1 MKRFFAALLAALMVF
16 SLVTIPAVAE
26 GEVVFEVPTV
36 NAQPGDTVSIP
47 VTLTGSNFECHA
59 MNMNVQYDAE
69 ALTLNSATE
78 GDAISGAT
86 MKVLDTESEL
96 GKVKL
101 GLLYAYDGMTAG
113 GTLFTMNFTVN
124 ENATGNAAL
133 TINVVTFA
141 NMPAGSTTATPIA
154 YIANNGAVVV
164 GQPATPVPETDTPAP
179 ATPVPETPIP
189 ETPAPGEEMT
199 LDEALNVQ
207 GGTLHFENDADYP
220 FVVEND
226 YVKSSNQNQGS
237 TQPGV
242 TTTVNLAAS
251 KLLSFNYKV
260 SSEANWD
267 YVFVSI
273 DGTVVAPTDA
283 DSKYI
288 LSGDRAAEWLN
299 YTYIVPEGE
308 HTVTIGYRKDSSG
321 DRLDDTAWLDEI
333 QFMDIVNVTGVE
345 FSQETLTM
353 PLARTAQLEWT
364 VLPAD
369 AANKNVTF
377 ASDNTEVATVNKNGL
392 VTSVAP
398 GTVNITVTTVDGGFT
413 DVIAVT
419 VEEAVAVTEIV
430 IAPAAITIPVTTS
443 VTETLVANVIPE
455 NATDTTVAWTSEDET
470 IATVS
475 VNGQIKGIAPGTVTI
490 NATSA
495 NGVTGTCEVTVVA
508 PEDFPGLDSIN
519 FTNMNPLPYDN
530 LEVGIGPG
538 YGGTPVLIRRGNT
551 NTLTYTYATGFSI
564 NVEAGQKIYFNTYWY
579 GGTPGDS
586 NDPNRKDTFMTLY
599 DSEFNYLDHNDDGAS
614 FGISPYSGIEY
625 VFETAGTYYVVV
637 TPYNHAS
644 NNGNG
649 KGLVEMHA
657 AEVLPT
663 EIETIELADFSMFTG
678 RTTNLI
684 DRAVFTPEEYE
695 ISDFV
700 FTSSN
705 EAVATIDAQ
714 GEISAL
720 AEGTT
725 TITIT
730 DNISG
735 ATASA
740 VLTVNEISEDDYAMI
755 VLNVNA
761 GETGVFQDGSGYQML
776 LDADATAYGNE
787 IPAQGPLTQSGNAP
801 AGLYDIFEYKIPEN
815 ADGILTTSNIV
826 VSGMDYVLV
835 PAGTYD
841 WCITNP
847 TPGDRIWIASDSGSI
862 GGRANDYTFE
872 AGNTYTFTVSLDGQ
886 YDRTDITVTPGIE
899 EPTPTATPAITPTPT
914 PAPTPDPGATGWGF
928 ETDPFA
934 EGWTIRD
941 DDGDGYNWEWMDASG
956 SNYNVYEGT
965 HCMASASYQNSA
977 FGGGTALNPDNW
989 LISPAFTAGSTVTFW
1004 YAGQDPNY
1012 AAEPFGVYV
1021 IANGTTSA
1029 ELGHFTAS
1037 NTYQQGSVDIS
1048 AYAGQPVQVAF
1059 RHYGVTD
1066 MFRLN
1071 LDLVEVSGGGST
1083 PNTPVPPTE
1092 NPVTPE
1098 PGTVTGWGFE
1108 TDPFA
1113 EGWTIRDDDGD
1124 GYNWEWM
1131 DASGSNYNVYEG
1143 THCMASASYQNS
1155 AFGGGTALNPDNWLI
1170 SPAFTAGS
1178 TVTFWYAGQD
1188 PNYAAEPFGVYVIA
1202 NGTTSAELGHFTA
1215 SNTYQQG
1222 SVDISAYAGQ
1232 PVQVAFRHYGVT
1244 DMFRLNLDLVEVSGG
1259 GSTPNTPVPPTQNP
1273 NTPEPTLV
1281 PLDVTFSAAAP
1292 ASVAAGEEFQVA
1304 VNIGG
1309 VIDYEA
1315 HVLNLRLDYDTDAF
1329 EYLHDEPGA
1338 VMNQMIENSG
1348 TAILDGF
1355 SIPGSIRFGAMMPNA
1370 GFTAYGTLFTLTFRV
1385 KADAANGEHNFDLN
1399 VVEFN
1404 NFPMGGTST
1413 PIEHTDVDAIVEV
1426 TGGSSVTPT
1435 PTEVPTPTP
1444 TPGPVS
1450 DLDEAMNVAGGTL
1463 HFNTDGDYPW
1473 IVEETWGK
1481 STNINVASS
1490 TSTVST
1496 TVTAAA
1502 GDILQF
1508 DFRSFGEGFGDT
1520 VWDGLHLFIDGTE
1533 VAKWNRVETWTT
1545 YAVELT
1551 AGEHT
1556 ITWTYQKDSTVD
1568 KEGDYANVDNVYV
1581 GAPVVPTS
1589 IEVENVTVPAGR
1601 RATVAYTVL
1610 PAEAFNKNVTFSIA
1624 NTAIAT
1630 VNENGVV
1637 VGVAEGTTTVT
1648 VTSVADPTVSAT
1660 ATVTVTEALPTVNLE
1675 GYIAYD
1681 PEGTSNIWGGFADYD
1696 PSVIEN
1702 FGAMG
1707 STFGGAFAGGNVYG
1721 FMYDSDTN
1729 DTRFYIMNA
1738 DTHQVAYPGTSA
1750 GRVVVAMA
1758 YNHAEGEMYAIAAND
1773 ADGRSIYTVNLATGT
1788 LTEVAAL
1795 NAGDETI
1802 MTLAIDGSGNAYGL
1816 SYEATN
1822 AVLYSINL
1830 TNGNCTAIGGTGHG
1844 LEYVQSTVWDHN
1856 TNQLF
1861 WAQYSKVE
1869 TDKGQL
1875 FVIDPATGAATL
1887 CGTIGTGAE
1896 VTVLY
1901 TKNNMPVAPIE
1912 VPEYDVIFVDGL
1924 TNEPIPGGYT
1934 VEAGTI
1940 LDEADFPTPPE
1951 HEGYVFT
1958 GWDYNG
1964 APVYSDLTIKARYRD
1979 PSATTATI
1987 SLTVGDVWGDG
1998 SGYQMLLDADATAFG
2013 NEIPAEGPLTMGGN
2027 APAGLYDAFEYK
2039 IPVNA
2044 DGSTTTSN
2052 IVINNTVTIEVP
2064 AGTYDW
2070 CIANPTPGDRIWIAS
2085 AQGNIGGR
2093 ADDYTFEAGYTYNFT
2108 VYLLG
2113 QNDATDVEII
2123 PGGGETPVITDSPT
2137 PVITNS
2143 PTPEPPTDTP
2153 EPGDETPTPEI
2164 PTDTPEPVT
2173 PAPGDVIFSVG
2184 GTHYVAA
2191 GSQVSVDLTID
2202 GEYEANGMNIWVQYD
2217 AEKLTLNSVDEGEI
2231 MKAIKDLGGMN
2242 ILDFQSIPG
2251 SVRLGSMLPTD
2262 PVSGSGKIF
2271 TMNFTVAEGLE
2282 DGTEMPIEILVKE
2295 FFNMP
2300 VGGENTPI
2308 AFFAENGSIVVGS
2321 EPIVTDE
2328 PGVTDE
2334 PTAVPTD
2341 APNPPITGAMSLIG
2355 VGIAA
2360 IVASAGV
2367 VIFRKKEED

>member
-164 GQPATPVPETDTPAP
+164 GQPETPVPETDTPAP
-179 ATPVPETPIP
+179 ETPVPATPIP

-242 TTTVNLAAS
+242 TTTVNLTAS

-273 DGTVVAPTDA
+273 DGTIVAPTDA

-333 QFMDIVNVTGVE
+333 QFTDIVNVTGVE
-345 FSQETLTM
+345 FSQDALTM

-377 ASDNTEVATVNKNGL
+377 ASDNTEVATVNASGL
-392 VTSVAP
+392 VTGVAP
-398 GTVNITVTTVDGGFT
+398 GTANITVTTVDGGFT

-519 FTNMNPLPYDN
+519 FTSMNPLPYDN

-579 GGTPGDS
+579 GGTPGGS

-614 FGISPYSGIEY
+614 FGIAPYSGIEY

-678 RTTNLI
+678 TNTNII

-705 EAVATIDAQ
+705 EAVASIDAD
-714 GEISAL
+714 GKVFAL

-730 DNISG
+730 DNVSN

-787 IPAQGPLTQSGNAP
+787 IPAQGPLTTSGDAP

-872 AGNTYTFTVSLDGQ
+872 AGNTYTLTVSLDGQ

-965 HCMASASYQNSA
+965 HCMASASFQNNP
-977 FGGGTALNPDNW
+977 FGGGTALTPNNW

-1012 AAEPFGVYV
+1012 AAETFGVYV
-1021 IANGTTSA
+1021 IANGTTSD
-1029 ELGHFTAS
+1029 ELGYFTAS

-1048 AYAGQPVQVAF
+1048 DFAGQTVQVAF

-1071 LDLVEVSGGGST
+1071 LDLVEVSGGGT
-1083 PNTPVPPTE
+1083 PEPPTE
-1092 NPVTPE
+1092 NPVTP
-1098 PGTVTGWGFE
+1098 
-1108 TDPFA
+1108 
-1113 EGWTIRDDDGD
+1113 
-1124 GYNWEWM
+1124 
-1131 DASGSNYNVYEG
+1131 
-1143 THCMASASYQNS
+1143 
-1155 AFGGGTALNPDNWLI
+1155 
-1170 SPAFTAGS
+1170 
-1178 TVTFWYAGQD
+1178 
-1188 PNYAAEPFGVYVIA
+1188 
-1202 NGTTSAELGHFTA
+1202 
-1215 SNTYQQG
+1215 
-1222 SVDISAYAGQ
+1222 
-1232 PVQVAFRHYGVT
+1232 
-1244 DMFRLNLDLVEVSGG
+1244 
-1259 GSTPNTPVPPTQNP
+1259 VPPT
-1273 NTPEPTLV
+1273 TIPEPTLV

-1370 GFTAYGTLFTLTFRV
+1370 GFTAYGTLFTLTFRA

-1444 TPGPVS
+1444 GPGS

-1463 HFNTDGDYPW
+1463 HFTTDGDYPW

-1481 STNINVASS
+1481 STNVNVASS

-1556 ITWTYQKDSTVD
+1556 ITWTYQKDSSVD

-1648 VTSVADPTVSAT
+1648 VTSVADPTVSGS

-1675 GYIAYD
+1675 GYIAVD
-1681 PEGTSNIWGGFADYD
+1681 PEGTSGIWGGFADYD

-1702 FGAMG
+1702 FGTMG
-1707 STFGGAFAGGNVYG
+1707 HTFGGAFAGGNVYG

-1773 ADGRSIYTVNLATGT
+1773 ADGRSLYTVNLATGT

-1795 NAGDETI
+1795 NAGAETI

-1816 SYEATN
+1816 SYAATN

-1869 TDKGQL
+1869 NDKGQL

-2013 NEIPAEGPLTMGGN
+2013 NEIPAQGPLTQGGD

-2052 IVINNTVTIEVP
+2052 IVINNTITIEVP

-2093 ADDYTFEAGYTYNFT
+2093 ADDYEFEAGYTYNFT

>member
-164 GQPATPVPETDTPAP
+164 GQPETPIPETDTPA
-179 ATPVPETPIP
+179 PETPIP

-207 GGTLHFENDADYP
+207 GGTLHFENDANYP

-226 YVKSSNQNQGS
+226 YVKSSNQGQGS

-273 DGTVVAPTDA
+273 DGTIVAPTDA

-377 ASDNTEVATVNKNGL
+377 ASDNTEVATVNKSGL

-398 GTVNITVTTVDGGFT
+398 GTANITVTTVDGGFT

-519 FTNMNPLPYDN
+519 FTSMNPLPYDN
-530 LEVGIGPG
+530 FEVGIGPG

-579 GGTPGDS
+579 GGTPGGS

-663 EIETIELADFSMFTG
+663 EIETIELADFSMFAG
-678 RTTNLI
+678 TNTNII
-684 DRAVFTPEEYE
+684 DRAVFTPAEYE

-705 EAVATIDAQ
+705 EAVASIDAD
-714 GEISAL
+714 GKVHAL

-730 DNISG
+730 DNVSG

-740 VLTVNEISEDDYAMI
+740 VLTVNEISEDDYARV
-755 VLNVNA
+755 VLHVDA
-761 GETGVFQDGSGYQML
+761 GESGVFQDGSGYQML

-787 IPAQGPLTQSGNAP
+787 IPAQGPLTTGGNAP

-941 DDGDGYNWEWMDASG
+941 DDGDGYNWEWMDASD
-956 SNYNVYEGT
+956 SDYNVYEGT

-1004 YAGQDPNY
+1004 YAGQDPSY
-1012 AAEPFGVYV
+1012 AAETFGVYV
-1021 IANGTTSA
+1021 IANGTTSD
-1029 ELGHFTAS
+1029 ELGYFTAS

-1048 AYAGQPVQVAF
+1048 DFAGQTVQVAF
-1059 RHYGVTD
+1059 RHYDITD

-1071 LDLVEVSGGGST
+1071 LDLVEVSGGGSI
-1083 PNTPVPPTE
+1083 PNTPVPPT
-1092 NPVTPE
+1092 
-1098 PGTVTGWGFE
+1098 
-1108 TDPFA
+1108 
-1113 EGWTIRDDDGD
+1113 
-1124 GYNWEWM
+1124 
-1131 DASGSNYNVYEG
+1131 DA
-1143 THCMASASYQNS
+1143 
-1155 AFGGGTALNPDNWLI
+1155 PI
-1170 SPAFTAGS
+1170 
-1178 TVTFWYAGQD
+1178 
-1188 PNYAAEPFGVYVIA
+1188 
-1202 NGTTSAELGHFTA
+1202 
-1215 SNTYQQG
+1215 
-1222 SVDISAYAGQ
+1222 
-1232 PVQVAFRHYGVT
+1232 
-1244 DMFRLNLDLVEVSGG
+1244 
-1259 GSTPNTPVPPTQNP
+1259 
-1273 NTPEPTLV
+1273 
-1281 PLDVTFSAAAP
+1281 
-1292 ASVAAGEEFQVA
+1292 
-1304 VNIGG
+1304 
-1309 VIDYEA
+1309 
-1315 HVLNLRLDYDTDAF
+1315 TDA
-1329 EYLHDEPGA
+1329 P
-1338 VMNQMIENSG
+1338 I
-1348 TAILDGF
+1348 T
-1355 SIPGSIRFGAMMPNA
+1355 
-1370 GFTAYGTLFTLTFRV
+1370 
-1385 KADAANGEHNFDLN
+1385 DA
-1399 VVEFN
+1399 
-1404 NFPMGGTST
+1404 
-1413 PIEHTDVDAIVEV
+1413 PITD
-1426 TGGSSVTPT
+1426 
-1435 PTEVPTPTP
+1435 
-1444 TPGPVS
+1444 
-1450 DLDEAMNVAGGTL
+1450 
-1463 HFNTDGDYPW
+1463 
-1473 IVEETWGK
+1473 
-1481 STNINVASS
+1481 
-1490 TSTVST
+1490 
-1496 TVTAAA
+1496 
-1502 GDILQF
+1502 
-1508 DFRSFGEGFGDT
+1508 
-1520 VWDGLHLFIDGTE
+1520 
-1533 VAKWNRVETWTT
+1533 
-1545 YAVELT
+1545 
-1551 AGEHT
+1551 
-1556 ITWTYQKDSTVD
+1556 
-1568 KEGDYANVDNVYV
+1568 
-1581 GAPVVPTS
+1581 AP
-1589 IEVENVTVPAGR
+1589 I
-1601 RATVAYTVL
+1601 
-1610 PAEAFNKNVTFSIA
+1610 
-1624 NTAIAT
+1624 
-1630 VNENGVV
+1630 
-1637 VGVAEGTTTVT
+1637 
-1648 VTSVADPTVSAT
+1648 
-1660 ATVTVTEALPTVNLE
+1660 TEAP
-1675 GYIAYD
+1675 I
-1681 PEGTSNIWGGFADYD
+1681 
-1696 PSVIEN
+1696 
-1702 FGAMG
+1702 
-1707 STFGGAFAGGNVYG
+1707 
-1721 FMYDSDTN
+1721 
-1729 DTRFYIMNA
+1729 
-1738 DTHQVAYPGTSA
+1738 
-1750 GRVVVAMA
+1750 
-1758 YNHAEGEMYAIAAND
+1758 
-1773 ADGRSIYTVNLATGT
+1773 
-1788 LTEVAAL
+1788 TE
-1795 NAGDETI
+1795 
-1802 MTLAIDGSGNAYGL
+1802 
-1816 SYEATN
+1816 
-1822 AVLYSINL
+1822 
-1830 TNGNCTAIGGTGHG
+1830 
-1844 LEYVQSTVWDHN
+1844 
-1856 TNQLF
+1856 
-1861 WAQYSKVE
+1861 
-1869 TDKGQL
+1869 
-1875 FVIDPATGAATL
+1875 
-1887 CGTIGTGAE
+1887 
-1896 VTVLY
+1896 
-1901 TKNNMPVAPIE
+1901 API
-1912 VPEYDVIFVDGL
+1912 
-1924 TNEPIPGGYT
+1924 
-1934 VEAGTI
+1934 
-1940 LDEADFPTPPE
+1940 
-1951 HEGYVFT
+1951 
-1958 GWDYNG
+1958 
-1964 APVYSDLTIKARYRD
+1964 
-1979 PSATTATI
+1979 
-1987 SLTVGDVWGDG
+1987 
-1998 SGYQMLLDADATAFG
+1998 
-2013 NEIPAEGPLTMGGN
+2013 
-2027 APAGLYDAFEYK
+2027 
-2039 IPVNA
+2039 
-2044 DGSTTTSN
+2044 
-2052 IVINNTVTIEVP
+2052 
-2064 AGTYDW
+2064 
-2070 CIANPTPGDRIWIAS
+2070 
-2085 AQGNIGGR
+2085 
-2093 ADDYTFEAGYTYNFT
+2093 
-2108 VYLLG
+2108 
-2113 QNDATDVEII
+2113 TD
-2123 PGGGETPVITDSPT
+2123 
-2137 PVITNS
+2137 
-2143 PTPEPPTDTP
+2143 
-2153 EPGDETPTPEI
+2153 
-2164 PTDTPEPVT
+2164 EPVT

-2184 GTHYVAA
+2184 GVHYVAA
-2191 GSQVSVDLTID
+2191 GSQVNVDLTIN

-2217 AEKLTLNSVDEGEI
+2217 AENLTLNNVENGEI
-2231 MKAIKDLGGMN
+2231 MNAIGNLGGMN
-2242 ILDFQSIPG
+2242 ILDFTSIPG
-2251 SVRLGSMLPTD
+2251 SVRLGSMLPTN
-2262 PVSGSGKIF
+2262 PVSGSGTIF

-2282 DGTEMPIEILVKE
+2282 DGTELPIEILVKE

-2308 AFFAENGSIVVGS
+2308 AFFAENGAIVVGS

>member
-141 NMPAGSTTATPIA
+141 NMPAGSTTATPIP

-164 GQPATPVPETDTPAP
+164 GQPETPIPETPIPETPA
-179 ATPVPETPIP
+179 PETPIP

-226 YVKSSNQNQGS
+226 YVKSSNQGQRN

-242 TTTVNLAAS
+242 TTTVNLTAS

-273 DGTVVAPTDA
+273 DGTIVAPTDA

-333 QFMDIVNVTGVE
+333 QFTDIVNVTGVE
-345 FSQETLTM
+345 FSQDALTM

-377 ASDNTEVATVNKNGL
+377 ASDNTEVATVNASGL
-392 VTSVAP
+392 VTGVAP
-398 GTVNITVTTVDGGFT
+398 GTANITVTTVDGGFT

-430 IAPAAITIPVTTS
+430 IAPAAITIPVTSS

-678 RTTNLI
+678 TNTNII

-705 EAVATIDAQ
+705 EAVASIDAD
-714 GEISAL
+714 GKVFAL

-730 DNISG
+730 DNVSN

-872 AGNTYTFTVSLDGQ
+872 AGNTYTLTVSLDGQ

-965 HCMASASYQNSA
+965 HCMASASFQNSP

-989 LISPAFTAGSTVTFW
+989 LISPEFVAGNTVTFW
-1004 YAGQDPNY
+1004 YAGQDPDY
-1012 AAEPFGVYV
+1012 SAETFGVYV

-1037 NTYQQGSVDIS
+1037 DTYQQGSVDIS
-1048 AYAGQPVQVAF
+1048 AYAGQTVQVAF

-1071 LDLVEVSGGGST
+1071 LDLVEVSGGGT
-1083 PNTPVPPTE
+1083 PEPPTE
-1092 NPVTPE
+1092 NPVTP
-1098 PGTVTGWGFE
+1098 
-1108 TDPFA
+1108 
-1113 EGWTIRDDDGD
+1113 
-1124 GYNWEWM
+1124 
-1131 DASGSNYNVYEG
+1131 
-1143 THCMASASYQNS
+1143 
-1155 AFGGGTALNPDNWLI
+1155 
-1170 SPAFTAGS
+1170 
-1178 TVTFWYAGQD
+1178 
-1188 PNYAAEPFGVYVIA
+1188 
-1202 NGTTSAELGHFTA
+1202 
-1215 SNTYQQG
+1215 
-1222 SVDISAYAGQ
+1222 
-1232 PVQVAFRHYGVT
+1232 
-1244 DMFRLNLDLVEVSGG
+1244 
-1259 GSTPNTPVPPTQNP
+1259 VPPT
-1273 NTPEPTLV
+1273 TIPEPTLV

-1348 TAILDGF
+1348 TAILDGS

-1370 GFTAYGTLFTLTFRV
+1370 GFTAYGTLFTLTFRA

-1444 TPGPVS
+1444 GPGS

-1463 HFNTDGDYPW
+1463 HFTTDGDYPW

-1556 ITWTYQKDSTVD
+1556 ITWTYQKDSSVD

-1648 VTSVADPTVSAT
+1648 VTSVADPTVSGS

-1675 GYIAYD
+1675 GYIAFD
-1681 PEGTSNIWGGFADYD
+1681 PEGTSGIWGGFADYD

-1702 FGAMG
+1702 FGTMG

-1773 ADGRSIYTVNLATGT
+1773 ADGRSLYTVNLATGT

-1795 NAGDETI
+1795 NAGAETI

-1816 SYEATN
+1816 SYEANN

-1844 LEYVQSTVWDHN
+1844 LEYVQATVWDHN

-1912 VPEYDVIFVDGL
+1912 VPEYNVTFVDGL

-2013 NEIPAEGPLTMGGN
+2013 NEIPAEGPLTQSGN

-2052 IVINNTVTIEVP
+2052 IVINNTITIEVP

-2093 ADDYTFEAGYTYNFT
+2093 ADDYEFEAGYTYNFT

-2184 GTHYVAA
+2184 GVHYVAA
-2191 GSQVSVDLTID
+2191 GSQVSVDLTIN

-2308 AFFAENGSIVVGS
+2308 AFFAENGSIIVGS

>member
-164 GQPATPVPETDTPAP
+164 GQPETPIPETPIPETPA
-179 ATPVPETPIP
+179 PETPIP

-226 YVKSSNQNQGS
+226 YVKSSNQGQRN

-242 TTTVNLAAS
+242 TTTVNLTAS

-273 DGTVVAPTDA
+273 DGTIVAPTDA

-333 QFMDIVNVTGVE
+333 QFTDIVNVTGVE
-345 FSQETLTM
+345 FSQDALTM

-377 ASDNTEVATVNKNGL
+377 ASDNTEVATVNASGL
-392 VTSVAP
+392 VTGVAP
-398 GTVNITVTTVDGGFT
+398 GTANITVTTVDGGFT

-430 IAPAAITIPVTTS
+430 IAPAAITIPVTSS

-614 FGISPYSGIEY
+614 FGIAPYSGIEY

-678 RTTNLI
+678 TNTNII

-705 EAVATIDAQ
+705 EAVASIDAD
-714 GEISAL
+714 GKVFAL

-730 DNISG
+730 DNVSN

-872 AGNTYTFTVSLDGQ
+872 AGNTYTLTVSLDGQ

-1012 AAEPFGVYV
+1012 AAETFGVYV
-1021 IANGTTSA
+1021 IANGTASD

-1048 AYAGQPVQVAF
+1048 AYAGQTVQVAF

-1083 PNTPVPPTE
+1083 PNTPVPPT
-1092 NPVTPE
+1092 
-1098 PGTVTGWGFE
+1098 
-1108 TDPFA
+1108 
-1113 EGWTIRDDDGD
+1113 TI
-1124 GYNWEWM
+1124 
-1131 DASGSNYNVYEG
+1131 
-1143 THCMASASYQNS
+1143 
-1155 AFGGGTALNPDNWLI
+1155 
-1170 SPAFTAGS
+1170 
-1178 TVTFWYAGQD
+1178 
-1188 PNYAAEPFGVYVIA
+1188 
-1202 NGTTSAELGHFTA
+1202 
-1215 SNTYQQG
+1215 
-1222 SVDISAYAGQ
+1222 
-1232 PVQVAFRHYGVT
+1232 
-1244 DMFRLNLDLVEVSGG
+1244 
-1259 GSTPNTPVPPTQNP
+1259 
-1273 NTPEPTLV
+1273 PEPTLV

-1370 GFTAYGTLFTLTFRV
+1370 GFTAYGTLFTLTFRA

-1426 TGGSSVTPT
+1426 TGGSTVTPT

-1444 TPGPVS
+1444 GPGS

-1463 HFNTDGDYPW
+1463 HFTTDGDYPW

-1630 VNENGVV
+1630 VNENGVI

-1648 VTSVADPTVSAT
+1648 VTSVADPTVSGS

-1675 GYIAYD
+1675 GYIAFD
-1681 PEGTSNIWGGFADYD
+1681 PEGTSGIWGGFADYD

-1702 FGAMG
+1702 FGTMG

-1721 FMYDSDTN
+1721 FMYNSDTN

-1773 ADGRSIYTVNLATGT
+1773 ADGRSLYTVNLATGT

-1795 NAGDETI
+1795 NAGAETI

-1816 SYEATN
+1816 SYAATN

-1964 APVYSDLTIKARYRD
+1964 APVYSDITVKARYRD
-1979 PSATTATI
+1979 PNATTATI
-1987 SLTVGDVWGDG
+1987 SLTAGDVFSDG

-2013 NEIPAEGPLTMGGN
+2013 NEIPAQGPLTQSGN

-2070 CIANPTPGDRIWIAS
+2070 CITNPTPGDRIWIAS

-2093 ADDYTFEAGYTYNFT
+2093 ADDYEFEAGYTYNFT

-2184 GTHYVAA
+2184 GVHYVAA
-2191 GSQVSVDLTID
+2191 GSQVSVDLTIN

>member
-164 GQPATPVPETDTPAP
+164 GQPETPVPATDTPA
-179 ATPVPETPIP
+179 PETPIP

-207 GGTLHFENDADYP
+207 GGTLHFENDANYP

-226 YVKSSNQNQGS
+226 YVKSSNQGQGS

-345 FSQETLTM
+345 FSQDALTM

-519 FTNMNPLPYDN
+519 FTSMNPLPYDN

-579 GGTPGDS
+579 GGTPGGS

-663 EIETIELADFSMFTG
+663 EIETIELADFSMFAG
-678 RTTNLI
+678 TNTNII
-684 DRAVFTPEEYE
+684 DRAVFTPAEYE

-705 EAVATIDAQ
+705 EAVASIDAD
-714 GEISAL
+714 GKVHAL

-730 DNISG
+730 DNVSG

-740 VLTVNEISEDDYAMI
+740 VLTVNEISEDDYARV
-755 VLNVNA
+755 VLHVDA
-761 GETGVFQDGSGYQML
+761 GESGVFQDGSGYQML

-787 IPAQGPLTQSGNAP
+787 IPAQGPLTTGGNAP

-941 DDGDGYNWEWMDASG
+941 DDGDGYNWEWMDASD
-956 SNYNVYEGT
+956 SDYNVYEGT

-1004 YAGQDPNY
+1004 YAGQDPSY

-1021 IANGTTSA
+1021 IANGTASA

-1037 NTYQQGSVDIS
+1037 DTYQQGSVDIS
-1048 AYAGQPVQVAF
+1048 DFAGQTVQVAF
-1059 RHYGVTD
+1059 RHYNITD

-1113 EGWTIRDDDGD
+1113 EGWTVRDDDGD
-1124 GYNWEWM
+1124 GFNWEWIES
-1131 DASGSNYNVYEG
+1131 ATGYYNIYEG
-1143 THCMASASYQNS
+1143 THCMSSVSYDNETN
-1155 AFGGGTALNPDNWLI
+1155 TALTPDNWLI
-1170 SPAFTAGS
+1170 SPEFVAGS

-1188 PNYAAEPFGVYVIA
+1188 PDYAAEPFGVYVIA
-1202 NGTTSAELGHFTA
+1202 NGTASAELGHFTA
-1215 SNTYQQG
+1215 SDTYQQG
-1222 SVDISAYAGQ
+1222 SVDISDFAGQ
-1232 PVQVAFRHYGVT
+1232 TVQVAFRHYNIT

-1259 GSTPNTPVPPTQNP
+1259 GETPTENPVTPVPPT
-1273 NTPEPTLV
+1273 TIPEPTLV
-1281 PLDVTFSAAAP
+1281 PHDVTFSAAAP

-1370 GFTAYGTLFTLTFRV
+1370 GFTAYGTLFTLTFRA
-1385 KADAANGEHNFDLN
+1385 KADAVNGEHNFDLN

-1426 TGGSSVTPT
+1426 TGGSTVTPT

-1444 TPGPVS
+1444 GPGS

-1463 HFNTDGDYPW
+1463 HFTTDGDYPW

-1508 DFRSFGEGFGDT
+1508 DFMSFGEGSGNT
-1520 VWDGLHLFIDGTE
+1520 VWDGLHLTVDGTE

-1556 ITWTYQKDSTVD
+1556 ITWTYQKDSSVD

-1648 VTSVADPTVSAT
+1648 VTSVADPTVSGS

-1675 GYIAYD
+1675 GYIAFD
-1681 PEGTSNIWGGFADYD
+1681 PEGTSGIWGGFADYD

-1773 ADGRSIYTVNLATGT
+1773 ADGRSLYTVNLATGT

-1795 NAGDETI
+1795 NAGAETI

-1861 WAQYSKVE
+1861 WAQYSKVDN
-1869 TDKGQL
+1869 DKGQL

-2013 NEIPAEGPLTMGGN
+2013 NEIPAEGPLTQSGN

-2093 ADDYTFEAGYTYNFT
+2093 ADDYEFEAGYTYNFT

-2164 PTDTPEPVT
+2164 PTDAPTPEIPTDVPEPVT

-2184 GTHYVAA
+2184 GVHYVAA
-2191 GSQVSVDLTID
+2191 GSQVNVDLTIN

-2217 AEKLTLNSVDEGEI
+2217 AENLTLNNVENGEI
-2231 MKAIKDLGGMN
+2231 MNAIGNLGGMN
-2242 ILDFQSIPG
+2242 ILDFTSIPG
-2251 SVRLGSMLPTD
+2251 SVRLGSMLPTN
-2262 PVSGSGKIF
+2262 PVSGSGTIF

-2282 DGTEMPIEILVKE
+2282 DGTELPIEILVKE

-2308 AFFAENGSIVVGS
+2308 AFFAENGAIVVGS

-2341 APNPPITGAMSLIG
+2341 APNPPVTGAMSLIG

-2360 IVASAGV
+2360 IVASVGV

>member
-164 GQPATPVPETDTPAP
+164 GQPETPVPETPIPETPA
-179 ATPVPETPIP
+179 PETPIP

-226 YVKSSNQNQGS
+226 YVKSSNQGQRN

-242 TTTVNLAAS
+242 TTTVNLTAS

-273 DGTVVAPTDA
+273 DGTIVAPTDA

-333 QFMDIVNVTGVE
+333 QFTDIVNVTGVE
-345 FSQETLTM
+345 FSQDALTM

-377 ASDNTEVATVNKNGL
+377 ASDNTEVATVNASGL
-392 VTSVAP
+392 VTGVAP
-398 GTVNITVTTVDGGFT
+398 GTANITVTTVDGGFT

-678 RTTNLI
+678 TNTNI
-684 DRAVFTPEEYE
+684 VNRAVFTPEEYE

-705 EAVATIDAQ
+705 EAVASIDAD
-714 GEISAL
+714 GKVYAL

-730 DNISG
+730 DNVSN

-801 AGLYDIFEYKIPEN
+801 AGLYDVFEYKIPEN

-899 EPTPTATPAITPTPT
+899 QPTPTATPAITPTPT

-941 DDGDGYNWEWMDASG
+941 DDGDGYNWEWMEASG
-956 SNYNVYEGT
+956 SDYNVYEGT

-1012 AAEPFGVYV
+1012 AAETFGVYV
-1021 IANGTTSA
+1021 IANGTTSD

-1048 AYAGQPVQVAF
+1048 DFAGQTVQVAF
-1059 RHYGVTD
+1059 RHYGITD

-1083 PNTPVPPTE
+1083 PNTPVPPT
-1092 NPVTPE
+1092 
-1098 PGTVTGWGFE
+1098 
-1108 TDPFA
+1108 
-1113 EGWTIRDDDGD
+1113 TI
-1124 GYNWEWM
+1124 
-1131 DASGSNYNVYEG
+1131 
-1143 THCMASASYQNS
+1143 
-1155 AFGGGTALNPDNWLI
+1155 
-1170 SPAFTAGS
+1170 
-1178 TVTFWYAGQD
+1178 
-1188 PNYAAEPFGVYVIA
+1188 
-1202 NGTTSAELGHFTA
+1202 
-1215 SNTYQQG
+1215 
-1222 SVDISAYAGQ
+1222 
-1232 PVQVAFRHYGVT
+1232 
-1244 DMFRLNLDLVEVSGG
+1244 
-1259 GSTPNTPVPPTQNP
+1259 
-1273 NTPEPTLV
+1273 PEPTLV

-1370 GFTAYGTLFTLTFRV
+1370 GFTAYGTLFTLTFRA

-1426 TGGSSVTPT
+1426 TGGSTVTPT

-1444 TPGPVS
+1444 GPGS

-1463 HFNTDGDYPW
+1463 HFTTDGDYPW

-1556 ITWTYQKDSTVD
+1556 ITWTYQKDSSVD

-1648 VTSVADPTVSAT
+1648 VTSVADPTVSGS

-1681 PEGTSNIWGGFADYD
+1681 PEGTSGIWGGFADYD

-1721 FMYDSDTN
+1721 FMYNSDTN

-1773 ADGRSIYTVNLATGT
+1773 ADGRSLYTVNLATGT

-1795 NAGDETI
+1795 NAGAETI

-1816 SYEATN
+1816 SYAATN

-1869 TDKGQL
+1869 NDKGQL

-1887 CGTIGTGAE
+1887 CGTIGSGAE

-2013 NEIPAEGPLTMGGN
+2013 NEIPAEGPLTQSGN

-2093 ADDYTFEAGYTYNFT
+2093 ADDYEFEAGYTYNFT

-2184 GTHYVAA
+2184 GVHYVAA

>member
-164 GQPATPVPETDTPAP
+164 GQPETPVPATDTPA
-179 ATPVPETPIP
+179 PETPIP

-226 YVKSSNQNQGS
+226 YVKSSNQGQRN

-242 TTTVNLAAS
+242 TTTVNLAAA

-377 ASDNTEVATVNKNGL
+377 ASDNTEIATVNKSGL

-398 GTVNITVTTVDGGFT
+398 GTANITVTTVDGGFT

-538 YGGTPVLIRRGNT
+538 YGGTPVLIRRGST

-579 GGTPGDS
+579 GGTPGNS

-599 DSEFNYLDHNDDGAS
+599 DSEFNYLDHNDDGNA
-614 FGISPYSGIEY
+614 FGIAPYSGIEY

-678 RTTNLI
+678 KTTNLI

-705 EAVATIDAQ
+705 EAVASIDAD
-714 GEISAL
+714 GKVHAL

-730 DNISG
+730 DNVSN

-872 AGNTYTFTVSLDGQ
+872 AGNTYTLTVSLDGQ

-899 EPTPTATPAITPTPT
+899 QPTPTATPAVTPTPT
-914 PAPTPDPGATGWGF
+914 PAPTPEPGTTGWGF

-1071 LDLVEVSGGGST
+1071 LDLVEVSGGGT
-1083 PNTPVPPTE
+1083 PEPPTE
-1092 NPVTPE
+1092 NPVTP
-1098 PGTVTGWGFE
+1098 
-1108 TDPFA
+1108 
-1113 EGWTIRDDDGD
+1113 
-1124 GYNWEWM
+1124 
-1131 DASGSNYNVYEG
+1131 
-1143 THCMASASYQNS
+1143 
-1155 AFGGGTALNPDNWLI
+1155 
-1170 SPAFTAGS
+1170 
-1178 TVTFWYAGQD
+1178 
-1188 PNYAAEPFGVYVIA
+1188 
-1202 NGTTSAELGHFTA
+1202 
-1215 SNTYQQG
+1215 
-1222 SVDISAYAGQ
+1222 
-1232 PVQVAFRHYGVT
+1232 
-1244 DMFRLNLDLVEVSGG
+1244 
-1259 GSTPNTPVPPTQNP
+1259 VPPT
-1273 NTPEPTLV
+1273 TIPEPTLV

-1370 GFTAYGTLFTLTFRV
+1370 GFTAYGTLFTLTFRA
-1385 KADAANGEHNFDLN
+1385 KADAVNGEHNFDLN

-1444 TPGPVS
+1444 GPIS

-1463 HFNTDGDYPW
+1463 HFTTDGDYPW

-1610 PAEAFNKNVTFSIA
+1610 PAEAFNKNVTFSTA

-1648 VTSVADPTVSAT
+1648 VTSVADPTVSGS
-1660 ATVTVTEALPTVNLE
+1660 ATVTVTESLPTVNLE
-1675 GYIAYD
+1675 GYIAFD
-1681 PEGTSNIWGGFADYD
+1681 PEGTSGIWGGFADYD

-1702 FGAMG
+1702 FGTMG

-1750 GRVVVAMA
+1750 GRTVVAMA

-1795 NAGDETI
+1795 NAGADTI

-1816 SYEATN
+1816 SYEANN

-1844 LEYVQSTVWDHN
+1844 LEYVQATVWDHN

-1861 WAQYSKVE
+1861 WAQYSKVA

-2013 NEIPAEGPLTMGGN
+2013 NEIPAEGPLTQGGD

-2093 ADDYTFEAGYTYNFT
+2093 ADDYEFEAGYTYNFT

>member
-164 GQPATPVPETDTPAP
+164 GQPETPIPETPA
-179 ATPVPETPIP
+179 PETPIP

-226 YVKSSNQNQGS
+226 YVKSSNQGQRN

-242 TTTVNLAAS
+242 TTTVNLTAS

-273 DGTVVAPTDA
+273 DGTIVAPTDA

-333 QFMDIVNVTGVE
+333 QFTDIVNVTGVE
-345 FSQETLTM
+345 FSQDALTM

-377 ASDNTEVATVNKNGL
+377 ASDNTEVATVNASGL
-392 VTSVAP
+392 VTGVAP
-398 GTVNITVTTVDGGFT
+398 GTANITVTTVDGGFT

-519 FTNMNPLPYDN
+519 FTSMNPLPYDN

-579 GGTPGDS
+579 GGTPGGS

-614 FGISPYSGIEY
+614 FGIAPYSGIEY

-678 RTTNLI
+678 TNTNII

-705 EAVATIDAQ
+705 EAVASIDAD
-714 GEISAL
+714 GKVFAL

-730 DNISG
+730 DNVSN

-872 AGNTYTFTVSLDGQ
+872 AGNTYTLTVSLDGQ

-941 DDGDGYNWEWMDASG
+941 DDGDGYNWEWMDASA

-965 HCMASASYQNSA
+965 HCMASASYQNNA

-1012 AAEPFGVYV
+1012 AAETFGVYV
-1021 IANGTTSA
+1021 IANGTASD

-1048 AYAGQPVQVAF
+1048 DFAGQTVQVAF

-1083 PNTPVPPTE
+1083 PNTPVPPT
-1092 NPVTPE
+1092 
-1098 PGTVTGWGFE
+1098 
-1108 TDPFA
+1108 
-1113 EGWTIRDDDGD
+1113 TI
-1124 GYNWEWM
+1124 
-1131 DASGSNYNVYEG
+1131 
-1143 THCMASASYQNS
+1143 
-1155 AFGGGTALNPDNWLI
+1155 
-1170 SPAFTAGS
+1170 
-1178 TVTFWYAGQD
+1178 
-1188 PNYAAEPFGVYVIA
+1188 
-1202 NGTTSAELGHFTA
+1202 
-1215 SNTYQQG
+1215 
-1222 SVDISAYAGQ
+1222 
-1232 PVQVAFRHYGVT
+1232 
-1244 DMFRLNLDLVEVSGG
+1244 
-1259 GSTPNTPVPPTQNP
+1259 
-1273 NTPEPTLV
+1273 PEPTLV

-1370 GFTAYGTLFTLTFRV
+1370 GFTAYGTLFTLTFRA
-1385 KADAANGEHNFDLN
+1385 KADAVNGEHNFDLN

-1426 TGGSSVTPT
+1426 TGGSTVTPT
-1435 PTEVPTPTP
+1435 PTEVPTP

-1463 HFNTDGDYPW
+1463 HFTTDGDYPW

-1481 STNINVASS
+1481 STNVNVASS

-1556 ITWTYQKDSTVD
+1556 ITWTYQKDSSVD

-1637 VGVAEGTTTVT
+1637 VGVAEGTTTIT

-1675 GYIAYD
+1675 GYIAFD
-1681 PEGTSNIWGGFADYD
+1681 PEGTSGIWGGFADYD

-1702 FGAMG
+1702 FGTMG

-1758 YNHAEGEMYAIAAND
+1758 YNHAEGKMYAIAAND
-1773 ADGRSIYTVNLATGT
+1773 ADGRSLYTVNLATGT

-2013 NEIPAEGPLTMGGN
+2013 NEIPAEGPLTQSGN

-2052 IVINNTVTIEVP
+2052 IVINNTITIEVP

-2093 ADDYTFEAGYTYNFT
+2093 ADDYEFEAGYTYNFT

-2123 PGGGETPVITDSPT
+2123 PGGEPPV
-2137 PVITNS
+2137 
-2143 PTPEPPTDTP
+2143 PPTDAPITEAP
-2153 EPGDETPTPEI
+2153 ITEAPITEAPITEAPI
-2164 PTDTPEPVT
+2164 TDEPVT

-2184 GTHYVAA
+2184 GVHYVAA

-2308 AFFAENGSIVVGS
+2308 AFFAENGSIVVG
-2321 EPIVTDE
+2321 EAPVTEAPI
-2328 PGVTDE
+2328 TDE

-2341 APNPPITGAMSLIG
+2341 APNPPVTGAMSLIG

>member
-179 ATPVPETPIP
+179 ATPIPETPIP

-226 YVKSSNQNQGS
+226 YVKSSNQGQRN

-242 TTTVNLAAS
+242 TTTVNLTAS

-273 DGTVVAPTDA
+273 DGTIVAPTDA

-333 QFMDIVNVTGVE
+333 QFTDIVNVTGVE
-345 FSQETLTM
+345 FSQDALTM

-377 ASDNTEVATVNKNGL
+377 ASDNTEVATVNASGL
-392 VTSVAP
+392 VTGVAP
-398 GTVNITVTTVDGGFT
+398 GTANITVTTVDGGFT

-678 RTTNLI
+678 TNTNII

-705 EAVATIDAQ
+705 EAVASIDAD
-714 GEISAL
+714 GKVFAL

-730 DNISG
+730 DNVSN

-872 AGNTYTFTVSLDGQ
+872 AGNTYTLTVSLDGQ

-977 FGGGTALNPDNW
+977 FGGGTALTPNNW

-1012 AAEPFGVYV
+1012 AAETFGVYV
-1021 IANGTTSA
+1021 IANGTTSD

-1048 AYAGQPVQVAF
+1048 AYAGETVQVAF
-1059 RHYGVTD
+1059 RHYGITD

-1083 PNTPVPPTE
+1083 PNTPVPPT
-1092 NPVTPE
+1092 
-1098 PGTVTGWGFE
+1098 
-1108 TDPFA
+1108 
-1113 EGWTIRDDDGD
+1113 TI
-1124 GYNWEWM
+1124 
-1131 DASGSNYNVYEG
+1131 
-1143 THCMASASYQNS
+1143 
-1155 AFGGGTALNPDNWLI
+1155 
-1170 SPAFTAGS
+1170 
-1178 TVTFWYAGQD
+1178 
-1188 PNYAAEPFGVYVIA
+1188 
-1202 NGTTSAELGHFTA
+1202 
-1215 SNTYQQG
+1215 
-1222 SVDISAYAGQ
+1222 
-1232 PVQVAFRHYGVT
+1232 
-1244 DMFRLNLDLVEVSGG
+1244 
-1259 GSTPNTPVPPTQNP
+1259 
-1273 NTPEPTLV
+1273 PEPTLV

-1370 GFTAYGTLFTLTFRV
+1370 GFTAYGTLFTLTFRA

-1426 TGGSSVTPT
+1426 TGGSTVTPT

-1444 TPGPVS
+1444 GPGS

-1463 HFNTDGDYPW
+1463 HFTTDGDYPW

-1610 PAEAFNKNVTFSIA
+1610 PAEAFNKNVTFSTA

-1630 VNENGVV
+1630 VNENGVI

-1648 VTSVADPTVSAT
+1648 VTSVADPTVSGS

-1675 GYIAYD
+1675 GYIAFD
-1681 PEGTSNIWGGFADYD
+1681 PEGTSGIWGGFADYD

-1702 FGAMG
+1702 FGTMG

-1721 FMYDSDTN
+1721 FMYNSDTN

-1750 GRVVVAMA
+1750 GRTVVAMA

-1788 LTEVAAL
+1788 LTEVAVL
-1795 NAGDETI
+1795 NAGADTI

-1816 SYEATN
+1816 SYEANN

-1844 LEYVQSTVWDHN
+1844 LEYVQATVWDHN

-2013 NEIPAEGPLTMGGN
+2013 NEIPAEGPLTKGGD

-2052 IVINNTVTIEVP
+2052 IVINNTITIEVP

-2093 ADDYTFEAGYTYNFT
+2093 ADDYEFEAGYTYNFT